1 MDTVRKKYETFQ
13 FKESLLHKCHLIG
26 GILSFPV
33 SAPVYENTYAWM
45 KRFLRGHSA
54 KKTRIGIFKK
64 ILMQKTSHLS
74 MCHGMMQ
81 KVKNLIRFFFL
92 KNINNKK
99 TLVIKK

>member
-45 KRFLRGHSA
+45 AARAERLGE
-54 KKTRIGIFKK
+54 
-64 ILMQKTSHLS
+64 
-74 MCHGMMQ
+74 
-81 KVKNLIRFFFL
+81 
-92 KNINNKK
+92 
-99 TLVIKK
+99 